1 MAQSRRSLIILKENL
16 PAPQDYMFRNEVTAI
31 GLLGKDYYWRG
42 TVTDSAP
49 RILIDIKSIFP
60 HSSVY
65 NLKVPHLFDEID
77 EVVRKMFGINI

>member
-1 MAQSRRSLIILKENL
+1 
-16 PAPQDYMFRNEVTAI
+16 MFLNEVTAI
-31 GLLGKDYYWRG
+31 GLLGKDCYWRG
-42 TVTDSAP
+42 TVTDSAL

-77 EVVRKMFGINI
+77 EVVRKMFGVNILATSKEKKSKCFHTHRK